1 MKSYTF
7 LLNFTATEV
16 ICLFFLDNNYL
27 FFPLVRFWQ
36 YLQCFVIIFRDVN
49 SRSREK
55 HRPTGISTNTTRCRE
70 NGVWKMD
77 WNRNMRKKLS
87 PESSC
92 ISASSV
98 SNTYSHL
105 WALLVEFSSSSS
117 FILLLGWPDLHLSE
131 LQRVLPTGPGWP
143 LDAVGIWG
151 VLAAQVLSVEVG
163 GVAIAVP
170 PGAVVEGCAVILRVV
185 VVLVL
190 SGEFHAAVFEQRVAC
205 SVGSMRDGKKDWG
218 R

>member
-16 ICLFFLDNNYL
+16 ICLFFFISTFLTIPAMFRN
-27 FFPLVRFWQ
+27 
-36 YLQCFVIIFRDVN
+36 IFRDVN

-55 HRPTGISTNTTRCRE
+55 HRPTGVSTNTTRCRE
-70 NGVWKMD
+70 NGVLKD
-77 WNRNMRKKLS
+77 GLKQKHEKEVVAGKFLHFYI
-87 PESSC
+87 EC
-92 ISASSV
+92 LY
-98 SNTYSHL
+98 TYSHL
-105 WALLVEFSSSSS
+105 WALLVEFLVLAHLFSSLVGLI
-117 FILLLGWPDLHLSE
+117 FISVNFR
-131 LQRVLPTGPGWP
+131 RVLPTGPGWP
-143 LDAVGIWG
+143 LDAVGIG
-151 VLAAQVLSVEVG
+151 GGLAAQVLSVEVG